1 MTDRQRR
8 YASYSRSVEGSTV
21 RKYNNDFDVV
31 RELQREPKKQVDKQT
46 RRNREK
52 ARFMNSSF
60 DFLATFILVP
70 VILGYAL
77 PKLTEKQ
84 IKDKYKN
91 QTTNV
96 ENNNK
101 LKTAA

>member
-1 MTDRQRR
+1 
-8 YASYSRSVEGSTV
+8 
-21 RKYNNDFDVV
+21 
-31 RELQREPKKQVDKQT
+31 
-46 RRNREK
+46 
-52 ARFMNSSF
+52 MNSSF